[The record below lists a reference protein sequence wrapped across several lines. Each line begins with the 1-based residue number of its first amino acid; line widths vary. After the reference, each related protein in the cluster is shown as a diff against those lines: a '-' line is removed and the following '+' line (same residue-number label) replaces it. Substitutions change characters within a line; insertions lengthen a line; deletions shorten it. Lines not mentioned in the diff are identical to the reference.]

1 MNVCHLYTEYLQW
14 PEKGIHSL
22 ELELQV
28 VIGHEHGCWKP
39 NSSLLEEQQAP
50 LTAEPSLQTL
60 VFSLHF
66 QMH

>member
-1 MNVCHLYTEYLQW
+1 MCAIYILSTCSGQRRAFT
-14 PEKGIHSL
+14 PL